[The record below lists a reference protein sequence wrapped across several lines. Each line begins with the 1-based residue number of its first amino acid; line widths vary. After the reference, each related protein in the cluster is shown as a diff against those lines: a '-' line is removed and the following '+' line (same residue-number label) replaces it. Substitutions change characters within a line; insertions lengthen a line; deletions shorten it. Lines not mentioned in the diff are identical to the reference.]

1 MQPFSPRTRCNVLDF
16 IVKFLKISS
25 QDAIVYLL
33 SSFPSRILKDCI
45 LRCNFLAFNV
55 NSQRFHLKMQLSSFP
70 SRILKDCISRCNFLA
85 FNVKFLRILSQDAN
99 VQLAISNY
107 QRFYLKMQFSSFQCQ
122 ILKDFISGCNCLAF
136 LVEFLRIVY
145 HYFKR
150 WPFYELSA
158 YTVQFVVIKCTTA
171 VQNSLS
177 F

>member
-25 QDAIVYLL
+25 QDAIVYL
-33 SSFPSRILKDCI
+33 
-45 LRCNFLAFNV
+45 
-55 NSQRFHLKMQLSSFP
+55 LSSFP

-150 WPFYELSA
+150 LPFYELSA
-158 YTVQFVVIKCTTA
+158 YTAQFVVIKCTTA